1 MSSPSRQPK
10 DTGKS
15 QPNPAYQYGK
25 APLAQMGRM
34 LPGDR
39 PKAGGAQPS
48 YGSYQQQGGF
58 PSVPQQGQRPG
69 PDMSA
74 YRQQPGSQTGFRYPS
89 SPPPSM
95 PTVRP
100 SPPAAPVAEQS
111 TSSVQRQI
119 DKMKML
125 GTWDDPRNAAA
136 RARLETKLRNINA
149 APPGYFITPD
159 GRVEPNYIYRLEQ
172 SPAAPMA
179 NQSPTGSQPSSYQP
193 IPSQF
198 PPATPPATQ
207 YMPQQA
213 FYMPQMDFGTRDAFI
228 QSINN
233 ATMQQQMAGFNTP
246 AAAPPQFNFPQ
257 LYGQAQRMVA
267 NGWSNPLAALLG

>member
-1 MSSPSRQPK
+1 MSAFSQSTMYGSKQPKNDSMPKAAANQSYSAYGPASRQ
-10 DTGKS
+10 G
-15 QPNPAYQYGK
+15 
-25 APLAQMGRM
+25 L
-34 LPGDR
+34 
-39 PKAGGAQPS
+39 AQPS

-58 PSVPQQGQRPG
+58 PSVPQQGQRSA

-74 YRQQPGSQTGFRYPS
+74 YRQQAGKTGFRYPS
-89 SPPPSM
+89 SPPPNM
-95 PTVRP
+95 PTVQP

-111 TSSVQRQI
+111 PSNVQRQI
-119 DKMKML
+119 DELKMR

-136 RARLETKLRNINA
+136 RARLETQLRNVNA
-149 APPGYFITPD
+149 APPGHFITPD
-159 GRVEPNYIYRLEQ
+159 GRVEPNYIYRTQ
-172 SPAAPMA
+172 QIPASPMA
-179 NQSPTGSQPSSYQP
+179 NQAPTGSYQP

-198 PPATPPATQ
+198 PPAAPPATQ

-228 QSINN
+228 QSIND
-233 ATMQQQMAGFNTP
+233 ATRQQQMAGFNTP